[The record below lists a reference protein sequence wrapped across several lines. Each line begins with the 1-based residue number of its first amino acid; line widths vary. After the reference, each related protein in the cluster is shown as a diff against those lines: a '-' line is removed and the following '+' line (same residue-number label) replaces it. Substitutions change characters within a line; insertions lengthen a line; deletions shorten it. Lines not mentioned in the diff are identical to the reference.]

1 MNKSQLGGL
10 LDKVTPKYLLKKKR
24 AAEKTV
30 LLTAYDYTTA
40 KIEDELGIDVILVGD
55 SYGTAVLGYSSTL
68 QITMNDMLPIVGAV
82 RRAADRA
89 MVIADMPFLSYQP
102 SIETAVRNAGRFM
115 RLGVDGIKLEGGLA
129 MKDTASRLVDIGIPV
144 MGHVGM
150 TPQSYKKFGGYRVR
164 GRTQGELSRLFDD
177 AKALE
182 EAGVFSIIVECVLE
196 EAAKKITEN
205 SRVPIYGIGAGR
217 YCDGQILVIS
227 DMIGLSPGPTP
238 RFVKEYLNLQKQIK
252 DAVARFKEEVEKGI
266 YPNTTHTYHS

>member
-1 MNKSQLGGL
+1 M
-10 LDKVTPKYLLKKKR
+10 DKVTSTYLLKKKGEG
-24 AAEKTV
+24 EKTV

-68 QITMNDMLPIVGAV
+68 QITMQDMIPIVGAV
-82 RRAADRA
+82 SRAVERA
-89 MVIADMPFLSYQP
+89 MVIADMPYLSYQP

-129 MKDTASRLVDIGIPV
+129 MKETVSKLIDIGIPV

-164 GRTQGELSRLFDD
+164 GKTQGEILRLLED
-177 AKALE
+177 AKVLE
-182 EAGVFSIIVECVLE
+182 EAGVFSIIVECVPE
-196 EAAKKITEN
+196 EVAKKITEN
-205 SRVPIYGIGAGR
+205 ANVPVYGIGAGR

-227 DMIGLSPGPTP
+227 DIIGLSPGPKP
-238 RFVKEYLNLQKQIK
+238 RFVKEYLNLREQIR
-252 DAVARFKEEVEKGI
+252 DAITRFKGEVEKGI
-266 YPNTTHTYHS
+266 YPDTNHIYHS